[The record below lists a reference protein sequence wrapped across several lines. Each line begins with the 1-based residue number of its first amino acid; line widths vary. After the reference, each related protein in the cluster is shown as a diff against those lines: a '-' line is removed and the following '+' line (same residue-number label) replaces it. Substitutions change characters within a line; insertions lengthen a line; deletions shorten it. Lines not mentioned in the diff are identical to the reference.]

1 MKKITYLFAL
11 LLMFV
16 CQSYGQLTE
25 DFEGTW
31 PPTGWTIESTNTGF
45 TWEENVSGIT
55 GKDAHVGYDFAQDE
69 SLISPVFTVPA
80 GTPTLKFK
88 LSMSYFWG
96 VDPNNNYDIF
106 VSISTDGG
114 TTWAPIWDESSLG
127 VFANWTPIDVSV
139 PLTTYAGQTNVKI
152 KFQYV
157 GDDGAD
163 IDIDDISVS
172 IPPALPPSC
181 AANIVSTPN
190 PTCGNFATELS
201 WDAAA
206 TSTGYF
212 LTVGTT
218 TGGTDVVNNVDV
230 GLVTSYVVSTQ
241 SPGTVYYWTVVPY
254 NEAGSSTGCTENT
267 YTTFATPCYC
277 DSLPTSVDGN
287 GITNVLLGTTNVSN
301 LDATYTDSTATVI
314 NFAQGIT
321 SNVQITFE
329 TGYTYD
335 ANIWIDFNNDYDFED
350 AGELVKTGVASTNAT
365 PTTLNASFI
374 MPATAPLGQHRMR
387 IGTADSGQFDPDPCY
402 SGSYGA
408 TIDYTVNIIAASCVP
423 PAATAVIVPAC
434 GSNQYSVDVTVTALG
449 NGTPTISDG
458 TTTWPV
464 SATGVVT
471 VGPYASG
478 SLVTLNLLHG
488 SDSLCNLSLGDFIY
502 TCPPTNDDCANAT
515 VIASLPYTFTQND
528 AVAATNNAGFVTGC
542 TNGMND
548 GLWYKFDG
556 NGGDITVTATPAGID
571 FDPQLGIYTGTCGTF
586 TCVGTVDVGFEGD
599 PETYTI
605 TGSVLGTTYYVNI
618 GDYSSFSNNPEGN
631 FDIDVTTT
639 LAVDT
644 FGTNGFSAYPN
655 PVKNI
660 LNISNSTSISKVQVV
675 NLLGQEMIVKSM
687 NETQGQLDVSEL
699 SAGTYLVKVTSDN
712 QVKTIKIVKE

>member
-16 CQSYGQLTE
+16 SQSYGQLTQ

-88 LSMSYFWG
+88 LAMSYFWG
-96 VDPNNNYDIF
+96 VAPNNNYDIF
-106 VSISTDGG
+106 VSISSDGG

-190 PTCGNFATELS
+190 LSCGNFSTELT
-201 WDAAA
+201 WGAAA
-206 TSTGYF
+206 TATGYF
-212 LTVGTT
+212 LTIGTT
-218 TGGTDVVNNVDV
+218 TGGTDVINNVDV

-241 SPGTVYYWTVVPY
+241 TPGTVYYWTVVPY
-254 NEAGSSTGCTENT
+254 NEAGPSTGCTENT

-277 DSLPTSVDGN
+277 DSLPTSVDGI
-287 GITNVLLGTTNVSN
+287 GISNVLLGTTNVVN
-301 LDATYTDSTATVI
+301 TDATYTDSTATI
-314 NFAQGIT
+314 IDFAQTIT
-321 SNVQITFE
+321 ANVQITFE

-350 AGELVKTGVASTNAT
+350 AGELVKTGVASTNAN

-374 MPATAPLGQHRMR
+374 MPATAALGQHRMR
-387 IGTADSGQFDPDPCY
+387 IGTADSGQFVPNPCY

-434 GSNQYSVDVTVTALG
+434 GSNQYSVDITVTALG
-449 NGTPTISDG
+449 SGTPTISDG

-488 SDSLCNLSLGDFIY
+488 SDGLCNLSLGDFDY
-502 TCPPTNDDCANAT
+502 TCAPVNDDCTTAT
-515 VIASLPYTFTQND
+515 VVASFPYTFTQND
-528 AVAATNNAGFVTGC
+528 AVAATNNSGFITGC

-556 NGGDITVTATPAGID
+556 NGGDITVTATPTD
-571 FDPQLGIYTGTCGTF
+571 TVFDPQLGVYTGTCGSF
-586 TCVGTVDVGFEGD
+586 TCVGTVDDGFEGD

-605 TGSVLGTTYYVNI
+605 AGSVLGTTYYVNI
-618 GDYSSFSNNPEGN
+618 GDYSGFTNNPEGN

-639 LAVDT
+639 LSVDT
-644 FGTNGFSAYPN
+644 FGNNGFSAYPN

-660 LNISNSTSISKVQVV
+660 LNISNSTEISKVQVV

>member
-1 MKKITYLFAL
+1 
-11 LLMFV
+11 MFV

-88 LSMSYFWG
+88 LSMSYFWS
-96 VDPNNNYDIF
+96 VTPNNNYDIF

-218 TGGTDVVNNVDV
+218 AGGTDVLNNVDV
-230 GLVTSYVVSTQ
+230 GLVTSYVLSTQ

-267 YTTFATPCYC
+267 YTTFATPCFC
-277 DSLPTSVDGN
+277 DSLPTSVDGI
-287 GITNVLLGTTNVSN
+287 GISNVLLGTTNVVNS
-301 LDATYTDSTATVI
+301 DATYTDSTATI
-314 NFAQGIT
+314 IDFAQSIT
-321 SNVQITFE
+321 ANVQITFE

-350 AGELVKTGVASTNAT
+350 AGELVKTGVASTNAN

-387 IGTADSGQFDPDPCY
+387 IGTADSGQFVPNPCY

-458 TTTWPV
+458 TTTLPV
-464 SATGVVT
+464 TATGVVT

-515 VIASLPYTFTQND
+515 VIASFPYIFTQND
-528 AVAATNNAGFVTGC
+528 AVASTNNAGFITGC

-571 FDPQLGIYTGTCGTF
+571 FDPQLGVYTGTCGTF
-586 TCVGTVDVGFEGD
+586 TCVGTVDDGFEGD

-605 TGSVLGTTYYVNI
+605 AGSVLGTTYYVNI
-618 GDYSSFSNNPEGN
+618 GDYSGFTNNPEGN

-644 FGTNGFSAYPN
+644 FGNNGFSAYPN

-660 LNISNSTSISKVQVV
+660 LNISNSTEISKVQVI

>member
-96 VDPNNNYDIF
+96 VSPNNNYDIF
-106 VSISTDGG
+106 VSISTDSG

-350 AGELVKTGVASTNAT
+350 AGELVKTGVASTNAN

>member
-1 MKKITYLFAL
+1 MKKITYLIAL

-16 CQSYGQLTE
+16 CQSYGQLSE

-31 PPTGWTIESTNTGF
+31 PPTGWTIESTNLGF
-45 TWEENVSGIT
+45 TWEENTSGIN
-55 GKDAHVGYDFAQDE
+55 GKDAHVGYDYTQDE

-80 GTPTLKFK
+80 GNPSLKFK
-88 LSMSYFWG
+88 LSMSYYWG
-96 VDPNNNYDIF
+96 VDPYNNYDVY
-106 VSISTDGG
+106 VSITTDGG
-114 TTWAPIWDESSLG
+114 ATWTPIWDESSLG
-127 VFANWTPIDVSV
+127 VFVNWTPIDVTV
-139 PLTTYAGQTNVKI
+139 PLTTYAGQTNVQL

-163 IDIDDISVS
+163 LDIDDISVT
-172 IPPALPPSC
+172 IPPANPPSC
-181 AANIVSTPN
+181 ATNIVSTPN
-190 PTCGNFATELS
+190 ATCGNFATELS

-206 TSTGYF
+206 TATGYF

-218 TGGTDVVNNVDV
+218 SGGTDVVNNVDV
-230 GLVTSYVVSTQ
+230 GLVTSYVLSSQT
-241 SPGTVYYWTVVPY
+241 PGTMYYWTIVPY

-267 YTTFATPCYC
+267 YTTFATPCFC
-277 DSLPTSVDGN
+277 DSVPTSVDDL
-287 GITNVLLGTTNVSN
+287 GITNVLLGTTNIPNS
-301 LDATYTDSTATVI
+301 DATYTDNTATVI
-314 NFAQGIT
+314 NFPQGIT

-335 ANIWIDFNNDYDFED
+335 TNIWIDFNNDYDFED
-350 AGELVKTGVASTNAT
+350 AGELVKTGIASTNAS

-374 MPATAPLGQHRMR
+374 MPANAALGQHRMR
-387 IGTADSGQFDPDPCY
+387 IGTADSGQFTPDPCY
-402 SGSYGA
+402 SDTYGA
-408 TIDYTVNIIAASCVP
+408 TIDYTVNIIAATCVP

-471 VGPYASG
+471 VGPFASG
-478 SLVTLNLLHG
+478 SLISLNLLHG

-502 TCPPTNDDCANAT
+502 TCPPSNDDCANAT
-515 VIASLPYTFTQND
+515 LITSFPYSFSQND
-528 AVAATNNAGFVTGC
+528 AVASTNNAGFITGC

-556 NGGDITVTATPAGID
+556 NGGDITVTATPTD
-571 FDPQLGIYTGTCGTF
+571 TSFDPQLGVYTGTCGTF

-599 PETYTI
+599 SETYTI

-618 GDYSSFSNNPEGN
+618 GDYSGFTNNPEGN

-639 LAVDT
+639 LAVDA
-644 FGTNGFSAYPN
+644 FGTSGFSAYPN

-660 LNISNSTSISKVQVV
+660 LNISNATSISKVQVV
-675 NLLGQEMIVKSM
+675 NLLGQEMIVKSI
-687 NETQGQLDVSEL
+687 NETQGQVDMSQL

-712 QVKTIKIVKE
+712 QVKTIKVVKE

>member
-45 TWEENVSGIT
+45 TWEENAFGIN
-55 GKDAHVGYDFAQDE
+55 GKDASVSYDFSQDE
-69 SLISPVFTVPA
+69 SLVSPVFTVPA

-88 LSMSYFWG
+88 LSMSYYWS

-114 TTWAPIWDESSLG
+114 TTWAPIWDESILG

-152 KFQYV
+152 KFQYI
-157 GDDGAD
+157 GDDGANL
-163 IDIDDISVS
+163 DIDDISVS

-218 TGGTDVVNNVDV
+218 AGGTDVLNNVDV
-230 GLVTSYVVSTQ
+230 GLVTSYVLSTQ

-287 GITNVLLGTTNVSN
+287 GISNVLLGTTNVSN
-301 LDATYTDSTATVI
+301 SDATYTDSTATI
-314 NFAQGIT
+314 IDFAQSIT
-321 SNVQITFE
+321 ANVQITFE

-387 IGTADSGQFDPDPCY
+387 IGTADSGQFVPDPCY

-464 SATGVVT
+464 TATGVVT

-515 VIASLPYTFTQND
+515 VITSFPYTFTQND

-571 FDPQLGIYTGTCGTF
+571 FDPQLGVYTGTCGTF

-618 GDYSSFSNNPEGN
+618 GDYSGFTNNPEGN

-639 LAVDT
+639 LAVDA
-644 FGTNGFSAYPN
+644 FGTNDFSAYPN

-660 LNISNSTSISKVQVV
+660 LNISNSTEISKVQVV

-687 NETQGQLDVSEL
+687 NETQGQVDMSQL
-699 SAGTYLVKVTSDN
+699 SAGTYLVKITSDN

>member
-687 NETQGQLDVSEL
+687 NETQGKLDVSEL

>member
-1 MKKITYLFAL
+1 MKKITYLIAL

-16 CQSYGQLTE
+16 CQGYGQLTE

-31 PPTGWTIESTNTGF
+31 PPTGWTIETTNTGF
-45 TWEENVSGIT
+45 TWEENTFGIN
-55 GKDAHVGYDFAQDE
+55 GKDASVSYDFSQDE
-69 SLISPVFTVPA
+69 SLVSPVFTVPA

-88 LSMSYFWG
+88 LSMSYYWS

-127 VFANWTPIDVSV
+127 VFANFTPLNISV

-152 KFQYV
+152 KFQYI
-157 GDDGAD
+157 GDDGANL
-163 IDIDDISVS
+163 DIDDISVS
-172 IPPALPPSC
+172 IPPSLPPSC
-181 AANIVSTPN
+181 AANTVSTPN

-206 TSTGYF
+206 TATGYF
-212 LTVGTT
+212 LTIGTT
-218 TGGTDVVNNVDV
+218 TGGTDVLNNVDV
-230 GLVTSYVVSTQ
+230 GLVTSYVVSSQT
-241 SPGTVYYWTVVPY
+241 PGTTYYWTLVPY
-254 NEAGSSTGCTENT
+254 NEAGSSLGCTENT

-277 DSLPTSVDGN
+277 DSVPTSVDGI
-287 GITNVLLGTTNVSN
+287 GISNVLLGTTNVVNS
-301 LDATYTDSTATVI
+301 DATYTDNTATVI
-314 NFAQGIT
+314 DFAQSIT
-321 SNVQITFE
+321 ANVQITFE

-335 ANIWIDFNNDYDFED
+335 TNIWIDFNNDYDFED
-350 AGELVKTGVASTNAT
+350 AGELVKTGVASTNAI

-387 IGTADSGQFDPDPCY
+387 IGTADTGQFVPDPCY
-402 SGSYGA
+402 SGFYGA
-408 TIDYTVNIIAASCVP
+408 TIDYTVNIITASCVP

-464 SATGVVT
+464 TATGVVT
-471 VGPYASG
+471 VGPYTSG

-502 TCPPTNDDCANAT
+502 TCPPANDDCANAT

-528 AVAATNNAGFVTGC
+528 AVASTNNAGFITAC

-548 GLWYKFDG
+548 GLWYKFIG
-556 NGGDITVTATPAGID
+556 NGGDITVTATPTGTS
-571 FDPQLGIYTGTCGTF
+571 FDPQLGVYTGTCGTL
-586 TCVGTVDVGFEGD
+586 TCVGTVDVGLGGD
-599 PETYTI
+599 SETYTI

-618 GDYSSFSNNPEGN
+618 GHYSGFTNNPEGN
-631 FDIDVTTT
+631 FDINVTTT

-660 LNISNSTSISKVQVV
+660 LNISNSTEISKVQVV

-687 NETQGQLDVSEL
+687 NETQGQLDMSQL

-712 QVKTIKIVKE
+712 QVKTIKVVKE

>member
-1 MKKITYLFAL
+1 MKKITYLIAL

-16 CQSYGQLTE
+16 CQSYGQLTQ

-31 PPTGWTIESTNTGF
+31 PPTGWTIESTNIDF
-45 TWEENVSGIT
+45 TWEENTFGIN
-55 GKDAHVGYDFAQDE
+55 GKDASVSYDFLQDE
-69 SLISPVFTVPA
+69 SLVSPVFTIPA

-88 LSMSYFWG
+88 LSMSYYWG
-96 VDPNNNYDIF
+96 VDPNNNYDVF

-114 TTWAPIWDESSLG
+114 TTWAPIWDESILG
-127 VFANWTPIDVSV
+127 VFANWTPIDVAV

-157 GDDGAD
+157 GDDGAKL
-163 IDIDDISVS
+163 DIDDISVS

-190 PTCGNFATELS
+190 STCGNFATELS

-277 DSLPTSVDGN
+277 DSVPSSVDGI
-287 GITNVLLGTTNVSN
+287 GISNVLLGTTNVVNS
-301 LDATYTDSTATVI
+301 DATYTDSTATI
-314 NFAQGIT
+314 IDFAQSIT
-321 SNVQITFE
+321 ANVQITFE

-335 ANIWIDFNNDYDFED
+335 ANIWIDFNNDYDFDD
-350 AGELVKTGVASTNAT
+350 AGELVKTGVASTNAN

-387 IGTADSGQFDPDPCY
+387 IGTADSGQFVPDPCY
-402 SGSYGA
+402 SDTYGA

-458 TTTWPV
+458 TTSWPV

-471 VGPYASG
+471 VGPFASG
-478 SLVTLNLLHG
+478 SLVALNLLHG
-488 SDSLCNLSLGDFIY
+488 SDSLCNLSLGDFSY

-515 VIASLPYTFTQND
+515 VIASFPYTFTQND

-542 TNGMND
+542 TNVMND

-571 FDPQLGIYTGTCGTF
+571 FDPQLGVYTGTCGTF

-618 GDYSSFSNNPEGN
+618 GDYSSFTNNPEGN

-644 FGTNGFSAYPN
+644 FGNNGFSAYPN

-660 LNISNSTSISKVQVV
+660 LNISNSTEISKVQVV

-687 NETQGQLDVSEL
+687 NETQGQLDVSQL

>member
-16 CQSYGQLTE
+16 SQSYGQLTE

-88 LSMSYFWG
+88 LAMSYFWG
-96 VDPNNNYDIF
+96 VAPNNNYDIF
-106 VSISTDGG
+106 VSISSDGG
-114 TTWAPIWDESSLG
+114 TTWAPVWDESSLG

-190 PTCGNFATELS
+190 SSCGNFSTELT
-201 WDAAA
+201 WGAAA
-206 TSTGYF
+206 TATGYF
-212 LTVGTT
+212 LTIGTT
-218 TGGTDVVNNVDV
+218 TGGTDVINNVDV

-241 SPGTVYYWTVVPY
+241 TPGTVYYWTVVPY
-254 NEAGSSTGCTENT
+254 NEAGPSTGCTENT

-287 GITNVLLGTTNVSN
+287 GISNVLLGTTNVVN
-301 LDATYTDSTATVI
+301 TDATYTDSTATI
-314 NFAQGIT
+314 IDFAQSIT
-321 SNVQITFE
+321 ANVQITFE

-350 AGELVKTGVASTNAT
+350 AGELVKTGVASTNAN

-374 MPATAPLGQHRMR
+374 MPATAALGQHRMR
-387 IGTADSGQFDPDPCY
+387 IGTADSGQFVPNPCY

-434 GSNQYSVDVTVTALG
+434 GSNQYSVDITVTALG

-488 SDSLCNLSLGDFIY
+488 SDGLCNLSLGDFDY
-502 TCPPTNDDCANAT
+502 TCAPVNDDCTTAT
-515 VIASLPYTFTQND
+515 IVASFPYTFTQND
-528 AVAATNNAGFVTGC
+528 AVAATNNSGFITGC

-556 NGGDITVTATPAGID
+556 NGGDITVTATPTD
-571 FDPQLGIYTGTCGTF
+571 TVFDPQLGVYTGTCGSF
-586 TCVGTVDVGFEGD
+586 TCVGTVDDGFEGD

-605 TGSVLGTTYYVNI
+605 AGSVLGTTYYVNI
-618 GDYSSFSNNPEGN
+618 GDYSGFTNNPEGN

-639 LAVDT
+639 LSVDA

-660 LNISNSTSISKVQVV
+660 LNISNSTEISKVQVV